1 MNNDF
6 IEQRI
11 IKAVRGLLTG
21 RVNEILREMEL
32 NIPAIELGDYEGGDA
47 VVPVVLL
54 NSCESTEKER
64 LLRWDA
70 YNVSI
75 FFQIAEASDSEL
87 YCYAY
92 SFAICKALIENPAL
106 DGVAEDVG
114 VKSKTYGQPKRKG
127 CGEGWKM
134 TLNLRVMVDGRA
146 V

>member
-1 MNNDF
+1 MNA
-6 IEQRI
+6 I
-11 IKAVRGLLTG
+11 RGLLTG
-21 RVNEILREMEL
+21 RVNEILREMKF

-75 FFQIAEASDSEL
+75 FFQIAENPDAEL

-92 SFAICKALIENPAL
+92 SFAISLALLENITLHGLAQ
-106 DGVAEDVG
+106 GVAT
-114 VKSKTYGQPKRKG
+114 KSKTYGQPKRKG
-127 CGEGWKM
+127 CGEGWKL
-134 TLNLRVMVDGRA
+134 TLNLRVMVDGRT